1 MTITEDTK
9 KKMEASIEHFQDE
22 LRKLRTG
29 CANPSILDSVMVESY
44 GTAMRLKDI
53 ANVSV
58 SEARQLLVT
67 PFDPQVAGPISKGIE
82 KAGLNLQPI
91 LEGNLVRVPIPPMN
105 EDVRKDIVKQAK
117 KKAEDSKVSIR
128 DHRRKANDTAKKQKS
143 DGDMTEDILKKT
155 EKQVQELTDQYCK
168 KIDELCTAK
177 EKDILE
183 V

>member
-29 CANPSILDSVMVESY
+29 RANPSILDSVMVESY
-44 GTAMRLKDI
+44 GTEMRLKDI

-82 KAGLNLQPI
+82 KAGLSLQPI

-117 KKAEDSKVSIR
+117 KKAEDSKISIR

-155 EKQVQELTDQYCK
+155 EKQVQELTDQSCK

>member
-9 KKMEASIEHFQDE
+9 EKMEDSLEHFQDE

-29 CANPSILDSVMVESY
+29 RANPSMLDSVMVESY
-44 GTAMRLKDI
+44 GTVMRLKDI

-67 PFDPQVAGPISKGIE
+67 PFDSQVAGAISKGIE
-82 KAGLNLQPI
+82 KSGLNLQPI
-91 LEGNLVRVPIPPMN
+91 LEGNFIRVPIPQMN
-105 EDVRKDIVKQAK
+105 ENIREDIVKQAK
-117 KKAEDSKVSIR
+117 KKAEDSKISIR
-128 DHRRKANDTAKKQKS
+128 DHRRKANDNAKKQKS
-143 DGDMTEDILKKT
+143 DGDMTEDLLKKIG
-155 EKQVQELTDQYCK
+155 KQVQELTDQYCK
-168 KIDELCTAK
+168 KVDELYTKK